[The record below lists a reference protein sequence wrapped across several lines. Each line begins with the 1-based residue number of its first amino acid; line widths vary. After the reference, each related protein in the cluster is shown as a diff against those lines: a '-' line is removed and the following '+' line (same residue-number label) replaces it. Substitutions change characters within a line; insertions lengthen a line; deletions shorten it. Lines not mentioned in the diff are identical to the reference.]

1 MILLTYIYL
10 YGRRYIYIISISFF
24 LLWNI
29 PCAVGQN
36 IQTILVG
43 RFLGGLAGSAF
54 LSVAAGTVSDL
65 FMPAKVGPPMM
76 LFPLSPF
83 IGPPLGP
90 LVVTTLG
97 SLAKARGRMYGST
110 MISLLKLKREV

>member
-1 MILLTYIYL
+1 M
-10 YGRRYIYIISISFF
+10 ISISFF

-36 IQTILVG
+36 MQTILVG
-43 RFLGGLAGSAF
+43 RFLSGLAGSAF

-65 FMPAKVGPPMM
+65 FVPAKVGPPMM
-76 LFPLSPF
+76 LFTMSPF

-90 LVVTTLG
+90 LLG
-97 SLAKARGRMYGST
+97 GLINEFTSW
-110 MISLLKLKREV
+110 